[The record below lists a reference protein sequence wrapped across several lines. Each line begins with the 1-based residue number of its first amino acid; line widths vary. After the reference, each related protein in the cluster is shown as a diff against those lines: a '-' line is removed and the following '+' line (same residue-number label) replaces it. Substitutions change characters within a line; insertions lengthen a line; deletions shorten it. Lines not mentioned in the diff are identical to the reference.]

1 MSEVS
6 GSEIAVHSERSKP
19 ARVDDV
25 VAAAVED
32 VLEVVV
38 ETAWVVC
45 GLVWV
50 ASVDGSVV
58 DAAVLSP
65 GFSLA
70 HPHNR
75 KIAIKDKTNHFTLN
89 KWSDAI

>member
-1 MSEVS
+1 V
-6 GSEIAVHSERSKP
+6 
-19 ARVDDV
+19 
-25 VAAAVED
+25 VED
-32 VLEVVV
+32 VLETVV

-58 DAAVLSP
+58 DAAACVVVSL

-75 KIAIKDKTNHFTLN
+75 KTAIKNMTNRFTLN
-89 KWSDAI
+89 KME